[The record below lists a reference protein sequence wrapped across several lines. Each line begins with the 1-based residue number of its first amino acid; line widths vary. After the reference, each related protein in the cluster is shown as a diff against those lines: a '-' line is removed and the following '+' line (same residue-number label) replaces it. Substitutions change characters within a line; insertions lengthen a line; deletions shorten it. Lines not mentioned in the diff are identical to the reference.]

1 MKQCA
6 RCGQQLNDNEQ
17 FCTRCG
23 GTNFRTATNQSQQ
36 VRPNNMQQR
45 PMNNGMQQ
53 QRPMNNNGMSNAQQ
67 RPMQNTQQGQQVRP
81 QVNRP
86 NQPNRNNMQNNN
98 MQNNMQNTG
107 VSPTQQNNQFTDT
120 PVLKLRKMSKKE
132 KQSKEME
139 LMYAKKAANER
150 GEYFDDEMFKQQHG
164 WYEDGSAPSVASGDM
179 SVGDWIKTLL
189 IMLVPIVNII
199 VAVLGIRNSSNPDYK
214 KNYYKAFLIYYVV
227 AFVLSALVTFLL

>member
-53 QRPMNNNGMSNAQQ
+53 QRPMNNNGMNNTQQ
-67 RPMQNTQQGQQVRP
+67 RPMQNTQQNQQVQP

>member
-23 GTNFRTATNQSQQ
+23 GTNFRVAANQSQQ

-53 QRPMNNNGMSNAQQ
+53 RPMNNGINNVQQ

-86 NQPNRNNMQNNN
+86 NQPNRNNMQNI
-98 MQNNMQNTG
+98 NMQNTG
-107 VSPTQQNNQFTDT
+107 ISNTQQNNQYNDT
-120 PVLKLRKMSKKE
+120 PVLKLRKMSRKE

-139 LMYAKKAANER
+139 LMYAKKAASER

-164 WYEDGSAPSVASGDM
+164 WYEDGSTPSVASENM

-199 VAVLGIRNSSNPDYK
+199 VAVLGIKNNSNPDYK
-214 KNYYKAFLIYYVV
+214 KNYYKAFLIYYIV

>member
-23 GTNFRTATNQSQQ
+23 GTNFRVVPNQSQQ
-36 VRPNNMQQR
+36 VRPNNIQQR

-53 QRPMNNNGMSNAQQ
+53 QRPMNNNGMNNVQQ
-67 RPMQNTQQGQQVRP
+67 RPMQNTQQGQQVKP

-86 NQPNRNNMQNNN
+86 NQPNKNNMQNNT
-98 MQNNMQNTG
+98 MQNTG
-107 VSPTQQNNQFTDT
+107 ASTTQQNNQFTDT

-139 LMYAKKAANER
+139 LMYAKKAANEH

-164 WYEDGSAPSVASGDM
+164 WYEDGSTSNVTSGDM

-189 IMLVPIVNII
+189 IMLIPIVNII

-227 AFVLSALVTFLL
+227 AFILSALVTFLL

>member
-23 GTNFRTATNQSQQ
+23 GTNFRAAANQPQQ

-53 QRPMNNNGMSNAQQ
+53 RPMNNGRNNVQQ

-86 NQPNRNNMQNNN
+86 NQPNRNN

-120 PVLKLRKMSKKE
+120 PVLKLRKMSRKE

-139 LMYAKKAANER
+139 LMYAKKAASER

>member
-23 GTNFRTATNQSQQ
+23 GTNFRVAANQSQQ

-53 QRPMNNNGMSNAQQ
+53 RPMNNGINNVQQ

-86 NQPNRNNMQNNN
+86 NQPNRNNMQNI
-98 MQNNMQNTG
+98 NMQNTG
-107 VSPTQQNNQFTDT
+107 ISSTQQNNQYNDT
-120 PVLKLRKMSKKE
+120 PVLKLRKMSRKE

-214 KNYYKAFLIYYVV
+214 KNYYKAFLIYYIV

>member
-23 GTNFRTATNQSQQ
+23 GTNFRAAANQPQQ

-53 QRPMNNNGMSNAQQ
+53 RPMNNGMHNGMNNVQQ
-67 RPMQNTQQGQQVRP
+67 RPMQNTQQNQQVRP

-86 NQPNRNNMQNNN
+86 NQPNRNNI
-98 MQNNMQNTG
+98 NMQNTG
-107 VSPTQQNNQFTDT
+107 VSNTQQNSQFTDT
-120 PVLKLRKMSKKE
+120 PVLKLRKMSRKE

-139 LMYAKKAANER
+139 LMYAKKAASER

-164 WYEDGSAPSVASGDM
+164 WYEDGSTSSVASENM

-214 KNYYKAFLIYYVV
+214 KNYYKAFLIYYIV

>member
-23 GTNFRTATNQSQQ
+23 GTNFRVAANQSQQ

-53 QRPMNNNGMSNAQQ
+53 RPMNNGINNVKQ

-86 NQPNRNNMQNNN
+86 NQPNRNNMQNI
-98 MQNNMQNTG
+98 NMQNTG
-107 VSPTQQNNQFTDT
+107 ISNTQQNNQYNDT
-120 PVLKLRKMSKKE
+120 PVFKLRKMSRKE

-139 LMYAKKAANER
+139 LMYAKKAASER

-164 WYEDGSAPSVASGDM
+164 WYEDGSTPSVASENM

-199 VAVLGIRNSSNPDYK
+199 VAVLGIKNNSNPDYK
-214 KNYYKAFLIYYVV
+214 KNYYKAFLIYYIV

>member
-23 GTNFRTATNQSQQ
+23 GTNFRVVPNQSQQ
-36 VRPNNMQQR
+36 VRPNNIQQR

-53 QRPMNNNGMSNAQQ
+53 QRPMNNNGMNNVQQ

-86 NQPNRNNMQNNN
+86 NQPNKNNMQNNT
-98 MQNNMQNTG
+98 MQNTG
-107 VSPTQQNNQFTDT
+107 ASTTQQNNQFTDT

-139 LMYAKKAANER
+139 LLKSSTALSVSLLRVLKAA
-150 GEYFDDEMFKQQHG
+150 FPFFSI
-164 WYEDGSAPSVASGDM
+164 SAS
-179 SVGDWIKTLL
+179 
-189 IMLVPIVNII
+189 
-199 VAVLGIRNSSNPDYK
+199 
-214 KNYYKAFLIYYVV
+214 FL
-227 AFVLSALVTFLL
+227 AL

>member
-23 GTNFRTATNQSQQ
+23 GTNFRAAANQPQQ

-53 QRPMNNNGMSNAQQ
+53 RPMNNGMNNVQQ

-86 NQPNRNNMQNNN
+86 NQPNRNNMQNIN
-98 MQNNMQNTG
+98 MQNNG
-107 VSPTQQNNQFTDT
+107 ISSTQQNNQYNDT
-120 PVLKLRKMSKKE
+120 PVLKLRKMSRKE

>member
-23 GTNFRTATNQSQQ
+23 GTNFRVVPNQSQQ
-36 VRPNNMQQR
+36 VRPNNIQQR
-45 PMNNGMQQ
+45 PMNNGIQQ
-53 QRPMNNNGMSNAQQ
+53 QRPMNNNGMNNVQQ

-86 NQPNRNNMQNNN
+86 NQPNKNNMQNNT
-98 MQNNMQNTG
+98 MQNTG
-107 VSPTQQNNQFTDT
+107 ESTTQQNNQFTDT

-139 LMYAKKAANER
+139 LMYAKKAANEH
-150 GEYFDDEMFKQQHG
+150 GEYFDDEIFKQQHG
-164 WYEDGSAPSVASGDM
+164 WYEDGSTSNVTSGDM

-189 IMLVPIVNII
+189 IMLIPIVNII

-227 AFVLSALVTFLL
+227 AFILSALVTFLL

>member
-23 GTNFRTATNQSQQ
+23 GTNFRVVPNQSQQ
-36 VRPNNMQQR
+36 VRPNNIQQR

-53 QRPMNNNGMSNAQQ
+53 QRPMNNNGMNNVQQ

-86 NQPNRNNMQNNN
+86 NQPNKNNMQNNT
-98 MQNNMQNTG
+98 MQNTG
-107 VSPTQQNNQFTDT
+107 ASTTQQNNQFTDT

-139 LMYAKKAANER
+139 LMYAKKAANEH

-164 WYEDGSAPSVASGDM
+164 WYEDGSTSNVTSGDM

-189 IMLVPIVNII
+189 IMLIPIVNII

-214 KNYYKAFLIYYVV
+214 KNYYKAFLIYYIV
-227 AFVLSALVTFLL
+227 AIVLSALVTFLL

>member
-23 GTNFRTATNQSQQ
+23 GTNFRVVANQSQQ

-45 PMNNGMQQ
+45 PMNNGMRQ
-53 QRPMNNNGMSNAQQ
+53 QRPVNNGMNNVQQ
-67 RPMQNTQQGQQVRP
+67 RPMQNTQQSQQVRP

-86 NQPNRNNMQNNN
+86 NQPNRNNMQNI
-98 MQNNMQNTG
+98 NMQNTG
-107 VSPTQQNNQFTDT
+107 ISSAQQNNQYNDT

-139 LMYAKKAANER
+139 LMYAKKAANEH

-164 WYEDGSAPSVASGDM
+164 WYEDGSTPSVASENM

-199 VAVLGIRNSSNPDYK
+199 VAVLGIRNNSNPDYK
-214 KNYYKAFLIYYVV
+214 KNYYKAFLIYYIV
-227 AFVLSALVTFLL
+227 AIVLSALVTFLL

>member
-23 GTNFRTATNQSQQ
+23 GTNFRAAANQPQQ

-53 QRPMNNNGMSNAQQ
+53 RPMNNGMNNIQQ

-86 NQPNRNNMQNNN
+86 NQPNRNNINV
-98 MQNNMQNTG
+98 QNTG
-107 VSPTQQNNQFTDT
+107 VSNTQQNSQFTDT
-120 PVLKLRKMSKKE
+120 PVLKLRKMSRKE

-150 GEYFDDEMFKQQHG
+150 GEYFDDEMFKRQHG

-214 KNYYKAFLIYYVV
+214 KNYYKAFLIYYIA

>member
-23 GTNFRTATNQSQQ
+23 GTNFRVVPNQSQQ
-36 VRPNNMQQR
+36 VRPNNIQQR

-53 QRPMNNNGMSNAQQ
+53 QRPMNNNGMNNVQQ
-67 RPMQNTQQGQQVRP
+67 RPVQNTQQGQQVRP

-86 NQPNRNNMQNNN
+86 NQPNKNNMQNNT
-98 MQNNMQNTG
+98 MQNTG
-107 VSPTQQNNQFTDT
+107 ASTTQQNNQFTDT

-139 LMYAKKAANER
+139 LMYAKKAANEH

-164 WYEDGSAPSVASGDM
+164 WYEDGSTSNVTSGDM

-189 IMLVPIVNII
+189 IMLIPIVNII

-227 AFVLSALVTFLL
+227 AFILSALVTFLL

>member
-23 GTNFRTATNQSQQ
+23 GTNFRVAANQSQQ

-53 QRPMNNNGMSNAQQ
+53 RPMNNGINNVQQ

-81 QVNRP
+81 QINRP
-86 NQPNRNNMQNNN
+86 NQPNRNNMQNTN
-98 MQNNMQNTG
+98 MQNNG
-107 VSPTQQNNQFTDT
+107 VSNTQQNNQYNDT
-120 PVLKLRKMSKKE
+120 PVLKLRKMSRKE

-139 LMYAKKAANER
+139 LMYAKKAASER

-164 WYEDGSAPSVASGDM
+164 WYEDGSTPSGISGDM

-189 IMLVPIVNII
+189 IMLIPIVNIV
-199 VAVLGIRNSSNPDYK
+199 VAVLGMRSSSNPDYK
-214 KNYYKAFLIYYVV
+214 RNYYKAFLIYYVV
-227 AFVLSALVTFLL
+227 AFILSALVTFLL

>member
-23 GTNFRTATNQSQQ
+23 GTNFRAAANQPQQ

-53 QRPMNNNGMSNAQQ
+53 RPMNNGMSNVQQ

-86 NQPNRNNMQNNN
+86 NQPNRNNMQNI
-98 MQNNMQNTG
+98 NMQNTG
-107 VSPTQQNNQFTDT
+107 ISSTQQNNQYNDT
-120 PVLKLRKMSKKE
+120 PVLKLRKMSRKE

-214 KNYYKAFLIYYVV
+214 KNYYKAFLIYYIV